1 MPEIS
6 GNALAVAIQV
16 IDEKIWMLKAQVDQA
31 DESDDDLIDLED
43 EMLAYVKTA
52 DELRVSYEE
61 ALKTIGNLPFYED
74 LVRKK

>member
-43 EMLAYVKTA
+43 EMLAYLKTA

>member
-1 MPEIS
+1 
-6 GNALAVAIQV
+6 
-16 IDEKIWMLKAQVDQA
+16 MLKAQIDQA
-31 DESDDDLIDLED
+31 DESDDDLMDWED

-74 LVRKK
+74 LVKKPRPAE